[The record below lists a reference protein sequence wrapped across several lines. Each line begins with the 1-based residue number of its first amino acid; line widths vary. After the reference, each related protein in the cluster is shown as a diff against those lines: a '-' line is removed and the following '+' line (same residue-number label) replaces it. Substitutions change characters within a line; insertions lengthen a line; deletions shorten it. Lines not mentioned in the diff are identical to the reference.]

1 MIPRRAPG
9 LPILFVLPLILF
21 AVFGPAP
28 QLAAQESYTVRDA
41 IFLPQV
47 FYVGDRVELRLR
59 LRLEAG
65 LEVRR
70 ELAPPEVPWGRI
82 HSISAAQQGQDAE
95 VRVEFT
101 AFRQG
106 TLALPPLELG
116 DVTVRGFDIYV
127 ETILEDEREL
137 APLREQTVLPSTNF
151 LIAAVLGGLVL
162 VPMVWLLF
170 VRVGRSRIRRLV
182 ERYRANQPARR
193 LRKSLRQLAAE
204 VESMPGREF
213 YIRLLSDLRS
223 YISRKLNVD
232 CMSATTEELRG
243 YLVQLIDRAEDRE
256 ALLEL
261 FHQGD
266 RVKFARGSSTVKKRR
281 RHLETVSAVLESLEE
296 RHKRHRERKERHAGV
311 S

>member
-1 MIPRRAPG
+1 M
-9 LPILFVLPLILF
+9 
-21 AVFGPAP
+21 
-28 QLAAQESYTVRDA
+28 
-41 IFLPQV
+41 
-47 FYVGDRVELRLR
+47 
-59 LRLEAG
+59 
-65 LEVRR
+65 
-70 ELAPPEVPWGRI
+70 
-82 HSISAAQQGQDAE
+82 
-95 VRVEFT
+95 
-101 AFRQG
+101 
-106 TLALPPLELG
+106 
-116 DVTVRGFDIYV
+116 TVRGFDIYV